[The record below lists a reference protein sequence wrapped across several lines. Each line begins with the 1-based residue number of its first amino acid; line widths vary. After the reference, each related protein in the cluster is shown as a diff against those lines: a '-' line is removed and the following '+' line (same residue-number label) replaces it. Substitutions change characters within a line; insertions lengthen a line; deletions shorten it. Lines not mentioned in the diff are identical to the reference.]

1 MMKRLL
7 LLLAL
12 TLFAPFAAQAQPA
25 PGGPPTVGVVRAER
39 HQITESNEFIGRI
52 QAVGRVALVAR
63 VTAFLEKREF
73 IEGDEVKK
81 GDLLYLLEQP
91 PFKAQV
97 DADVASVAQLEA
109 QHLYAQ
115 QQLARGRSLL
125 SSPAGQQQVVDQD
138 VSNERSLAAQ
148 IAAAVA
154 QLQQAQINLAYT
166 EIRAPIDGRITTT
179 AVTEGNVVSP
189 TSGTLANLVSQ
200 DPMYVIFPIATRS
213 ALDLRDRYALKG
225 GFGAVL
231 IRLRLQTGKL
241 YGQEGHLDYVS
252 PIIDQTTDTITLRG
266 VIPNPLLPGVKS
278 GDPGSRELAD
288 GEFVTVLLEGVEPI
302 RVLTIPRAAVVS
314 DQQGDYVLVVDAQN
328 KAQERRIQLGQS
340 TPSTAVVT
348 SGLTEGELV
357 ISQGMQRVRPGEPVS
372 PRPASPPP
380 STSSE
385 GAPAGAGAPT
395 GAPAGASGAPAIEK
409 KVNP

>member
-1 MMKRLL
+1 MKRLL
-7 LLLAL
+7 LLLTL
-12 TLFAPFAAQAQPA
+12 TGFVPFAARSQPA
-25 PGGPPTVGVVRAER
+25 PGGPPAVGVVRAER
-39 HQITESNEFIGRI
+39 QQITQTDEFIGRI

-63 VTAFLEKREF
+63 VTAFLEKRQF
-73 IEGDEVKK
+73 VEGAEVKQ

-109 QHLYAQ
+109 QHLYAE

-125 SSPAGQQQVVDQD
+125 TSPAGQQQQVDQD
-138 VSNERSLAAQ
+138 VANERSLAAQ
-148 IAAAVA
+148 VGAAVA

-166 EIRAPIDGRITTT
+166 EIRAPIDGKITTT
-179 AVTEGNVVSP
+179 TVTEGNVVSQ
-189 TSGTLANLVSQ
+189 TSGTLATVVSQ
-200 DPMYVIFPIATRS
+200 DPMYVIFPIASRS
-213 ALDLRDRYALKG
+213 ALELRDRYAQK

-231 IRLRLQTGKL
+231 IRLRLLTGKL

-252 PIIDQTTDTITLRG
+252 PIVDQTTDTITLRG
-266 VIPNPLLPGVKS
+266 VIPNPVLPGLKA

-288 GEFVTVLLEGVEPI
+288 GEFVTVLLEGVQPI
-302 RVLTIPRAAVVS
+302 SVLAIPRTAVVS

-357 ISQGMQRVRPGEPVS
+357 ISQGVQRVRPGQPVS
-372 PRPASPPP
+372 ASPASPPP
-380 STSSE
+380 STSPE
-385 GAPAGAGAPT
+385 
-395 GAPAGASGAPAIEK
+395 GAPAGASGAPAGEPK
-409 KVNP
+409 AKQ

>member
-1 MMKRLL
+1 M
-7 LLLAL
+7 LLLAP
-12 TLFAPFAAQAQPA
+12 TLFVSFAAQAQPA
-25 PGGPPTVGVVRAER
+25 PGGPPAVGVVRAER
-39 HQITESNEFIGRI
+39 QQITQTDEFIGRI

-73 IEGDEVKK
+73 VEGAEVKQ

-109 QHLYAQ
+109 QHLYAE

-125 SSPAGQQQVVDQD
+125 SSPAGQQQQVDQD
-138 VSNERSLAAQ
+138 VANERSLAAQ
-148 IAAAVA
+148 VGAAVA

-166 EIRAPIDGRITTT
+166 EIHAPIDGKITTT

-189 TSGTLANLVSQ
+189 TSGTLATVVSQ

-213 ALDLRDRYALKG
+213 ALELRDRYAQR
-225 GFGAVL
+225 GFGAVV
-231 IRLRLQTGKL
+231 IRLRLLTGKL
-241 YGQEGHLDYVS
+241 YGPEGHLDYVS
-252 PIIDQTTDTITLRG
+252 PVVDQTTDTITLRG
-266 VIPNPLLPGVKS
+266 VMPNPVIPGLKA

-288 GEFVTVLLEGVEPI
+288 GEFVTVLLEGVQPI
-302 RVLTIPRAAVVS
+302 SVLAIPRAAVVS

-372 PRPASPPP
+372 PGPASPPP
-380 STSSE
+380 SISPQGPPAGTS
-385 GAPAGAGAPT
+385 GAPAGEPKAKP
-395 GAPAGASGAPAIEK
+395 
-409 KVNP
+409 

>member
-1 MMKRLL
+1 MKRLL
-7 LLLAL
+7 LLLTL
-12 TLFAPFAAQAQPA
+12 TGFVPFAARSQPA
-25 PGGPPTVGVVRAER
+25 PGGPPAVGVVRAER
-39 HQITESNEFIGRI
+39 QQITQTDEFIGRI

-63 VTAFLEKREF
+63 VTAFLEKRQF
-73 IEGDEVKK
+73 VEGAEVKQ

-109 QHLYAQ
+109 QHLYAE

-125 SSPAGQQQVVDQD
+125 TSPAGQQQQVDQD
-138 VSNERSLAAQ
+138 VANERSLAAQ
-148 IAAAVA
+148 VGAAVA

-166 EIRAPIDGRITTT
+166 EIRAPIDGKITTT
-179 AVTEGNVVSP
+179 TVTEGNVVSP

-200 DPMYVIFPIATRS
+200 DPMYVIFPIASRS
-213 ALDLRDRYALKG
+213 ALELRDRYAQK
-225 GFGAVL
+225 GFGAVV
-231 IRLRLQTGKL
+231 IRLRLLTGKL

-252 PIIDQTTDTITLRG
+252 PIVDQTTDTITLRG
-266 VIPNPLLPGVKS
+266 VIPNPVLPGLKA

-288 GEFVTVLLEGVEPI
+288 GEFVTVLLEGVQPI
-302 RVLTIPRAAVVS
+302 SVLAIPRTAVVS

-328 KAQERRIQLGQS
+328 KAQERRVQLGQS

-357 ISQGMQRVRPGEPVS
+357 ISQGVQRVRPGQPVS
-372 PRPASPPP
+372 ASPASPPP
-380 STSSE
+380 STSPE
-385 GAPAGAGAPT
+385 
-395 GAPAGASGAPAIEK
+395 GAPAGASGAPAGEPK
-409 KVNP
+409 AKQ